1 MKDAIRQVKEWLAKR
16 NQTLKS
22 KAPSVLPSGYRPELN
37 ATELCNDD
45 DASYYSSVIGILR
58 WAVELGQIDICTEVS
73 MMALFMAAPRTGHL
87 HAVLNIFAY
96 LNSHD
101 RSRLVFDA
109 KEFDHKPAGV
119 ADWSGYYPN
128 VKEAIPPNA
137 PKPLGKAMQMT
148 CYVDLDHAGDIV
160 TRWSKAGILLL
171 LNRSP
176 IMWQLKKQ
184 ASIEISSF
192 GSEFM
197 ALKATMEMIRG
208 LRYKVRMMG
217 IPLEEATH
225 VLVDN
230 MSVVHNTSRLESRL
244 KKKSN
249 SIAYHF
255 VRESAAA
262 SEIHISHVESKENI
276 SDMLTKT
283 QTGPEEVGPDGS
295 VLGVSWPQGDRVC
308 PTTH

>member
-1 MKDAIRQVKEWLAKR
+1 M
-16 NQTLKS
+16 
-22 KAPSVLPSGYRPELN
+22 
-37 ATELCNDD
+37 
-45 DASYYSSVIGILR
+45 
-58 WAVELGQIDICTEVS
+58 
-73 MMALFMAAPRTGHL
+73 
-87 HAVLNIFAY
+87 
-96 LNSHD
+96 
-101 RSRLVFDA
+101 
-109 KEFDHKPAGV
+109 KEFDHKAAGV

-148 CYVDLDHAGDIV
+148 SYVDTDHMGDIM
-160 TRWSKAGILLL
+160 TCCSRTGILLF

-176 IMWQLKKQ
+176 IMWQSKKQ
-184 ASIEISSF
+184 ASIETSTF

-197 ALKATMEMIRG
+197 ALKAAMEMTKG

-230 MSVVHNTSRLESRL
+230 MSVIHNTSRLESTL

-255 VRESAAA
+255 VRESATA
-262 SEIHISHVESKENI
+262 SEIQISHVESKENI
-276 SDMLTKT
+276 SDMLTKI
-283 QTGPEEVGPDGS
+283 QTGPERSG
-295 VLGVSWPQGDRVC
+295 
-308 PTTH
+308 